1 MEDMMGAKQ
10 IPYGIALC
18 ILASIFFVTPPVH
31 ATILVDPGPEGT
43 TSRDITMGFNDLNGT
58 ALNGQAQSLDFVF
71 ADAKWVVTH
80 TDTLDAQLAL
90 STDAGTYPGFLHGT
104 GYLLDSA
111 HNNIG
116 ILTSFGSSASSS
128 GEMDAGLFPQ
138 NQYGNTLSFYGVHF
152 DLTYPVNPSVTIT
165 GEALRL
171 IEYSGHDSI
180 VVYPTPEPFTMV
192 FLGLGLVGLAGARR
206 TVKA

>member
-1 MEDMMGAKQ
+1 MDAIQ
-10 IPYGIALC
+10 IRCDIALF
-18 ILASIFFVTPPVH
+18 ILASIFILTSPVH

-43 TSRDITMGFNDLNGT
+43 TSRDIRMDFNDLNGT
-58 ALNGQAQSLDFVF
+58 ALTGQTQSLDFVF
-71 ADAKWVVTH
+71 ASPKWVVTH

-90 STDAGTYPGFLHGT
+90 STDAGTFPGFLHGT

-116 ILTSFGSSASSS
+116 IMTSFGSSSSSS

-138 NQYGNTLSFYGVHF
+138 NQYGNTLGFYGVHF

-165 GEALRL
+165 GEVLRL

-180 VVYPTPEPFTMV
+180 VVYPTPEPFAMV